1 MTTRSG
7 ARTIQFSRTL
17 AIVAAIA
24 LSIAVL
30 SLVLPTEADAVASLP
45 PDFQESVV
53 FSGLNNPTAVEF
65 AKGGKVF
72 VAEKSG
78 LIKVFDNL
86 SDTTPTVFADLRT
99 NTHNFWDRGLLGLAL
114 DPNFPTRPYVYV
126 LYTYDAPINGTAP
139 RWGQPGAS
147 SDGCSTPP
155 GATEDGCVVSGRLS
169 RLQASGNTMTGGE
182 KVLIEDWCQQ
192 YPSHSVG
199 SINFGADGALYVG
212 GGDGASFTRLDY
224 GEKGS
229 PPNPCG
235 DPPAGVGGTQTLPGA
250 QGGVLR
256 SQDLR
261 TVGDPVG
268 LSGTVARVDPN
279 TGAALPTNP
288 LAGNPDPN
296 ARRIVAHG
304 MRNPFRFTIRP
315 GTNEVWSGDVGGGKY
330 EEINRV
336 ANPTG
341 GVKNFGWPCYEGAP
355 RNPGWDA
362 LNVNICENLYNA
374 GSGAVTAPYFAYDH
388 AQKVVAGETCPTG
401 SSSISGMAFYN
412 RGSYPTKYNGAL
424 FFSDY
429 SRKCIW
435 AMYKGANGLP
445 DPQQRATFVT
455 DAANPVGL
463 KIGPGGDLF
472 YVDLQGGTIRRVQ
485 HFAANT
491 PPKAAA
497 TATPTSGPTPLP
509 VNFDGT
515 NSTDADGDTLSYAWD
530 LDGDGAYN
538 DSTSPKPSRTY
549 DTAGNRNV
557 GLKVTDSRGASDTLD
572 QPLVISA
579 GNSPPTATITQPG
592 AIKWK
597 VGQEI
602 PFSGSATDPQEGTL
616 PSSKLSWSLVI
627 NHCSSADN
635 CHKHPIED
643 YPGVASGSFVAPDHE
658 YPSYLELALTA
669 TDSQGLKNTDT
680 LRLNP
685 QTTKLTFQ
693 TKPKGLKLLVGD
705 KKTTTPFSRTV
716 IVGSS
721 NSIGAP
727 SPQQLGVKRYKFV
740 SWSDGKARN
749 HEVNAPATATTYTAS
764 YKVSDTIRPTV
775 SRAKPTPGS
784 RVGFRKPTI
793 RATVKD
799 NTTDLR
805 KTDIKLFVDGNR
817 KSRFSYD
824 RQRNR
829 LSYTTTKRLAN
840 KRHKVKVVARDA
852 AGNIKI
858 RRWAFWVVKRR

>member
-1 MTTRSG
+1 M
-7 ARTIQFSRTL
+7 
-17 AIVAAIA
+17 AAVA
-24 LSIAVL
+24 LSIVAL
-30 SLVLPTEADAVASLP
+30 ALVPQPEADAVASLP
-45 PDFQESVV
+45 SGFQESVV

-78 LIKVFDNL
+78 LIKVFDGL

-99 NTHNFWDRGLLGLAL
+99 NTYNFWDRGLLGMAL

-126 LYTYDAPINGTAP
+126 LYAHDAPIGGTAP
-139 RWGQPGAS
+139 RWGQPGVS
-147 SDGCSTPP
+147 SDPCPTPP
-155 GATEDGCVVSGRLS
+155 GATGDGCVVSGRLS
-169 RLQASGNTMTGGE
+169 RLQASGNTTTGGE

-192 YPSHSVG
+192 YPSHSIG
-199 SINFGADGALYVG
+199 SINFGADGALYVSG
-212 GGDGASFTRLDY
+212 GEGASFTFTDY
-224 GEKGS
+224 GQAGS

-235 DPPAGVGGTQTLPGA
+235 DPPVGVGGTQTLPGA
-250 QGGVLR
+250 QGGALR

-261 TVGDPVG
+261 TAGDSVG
-268 LSGTVARVDPN
+268 LSGTIARVEPD

-315 GTNEVWSGDVGGGKY
+315 GTNEVWAGDVGGGKY

-341 GVKNFGWPCYEGAP
+341 GVKNFGWPCYEGTP
-355 RNPGWDA
+355 RHPGWDA
-362 LNVNICENLYNA
+362 LNVNVCENLYSA
-374 GSGAVTAPYFAYDH
+374 GPGAVTAPYFAYDH
-388 AQKVVAGETCPTG
+388 AQKVVAGETCSTG

-412 RGSYPTKYNGAL
+412 GGSYPTKYSGAL

-435 AMYKGANGLP
+435 AMFKGANGLP
-445 DPQQRATFVT
+445 DPQQRATFV
-455 DAANPVGL
+455 AGAENPVGL

-472 YVDLQGGTIRRVQ
+472 YVDFSGGTIRRVE

-497 TATPTSGPTPLP
+497 TATPTSGPTPLT

-515 NSTDADGDTLSYAWD
+515 KSTDADAGDTLSYAWD

-549 DTAGNRNV
+549 TTTGNRNV

-597 VGQEI
+597 VGQKI
-602 PFSGSATDPQEGTL
+602 SFSGSATDPQEGTL
-616 PSSKLSWSLVI
+616 PSSALSWSLVI
-627 NHCSSADN
+627 NHCYSAN
-635 CHKHPIED
+635 ICHKHPIQD

-658 YPSYLELALTA
+658 YPSYLELSLTA
-669 TDSQGLKNTDT
+669 TDKQGLKNTKKV
-680 LRLNP
+680 RLDP
-685 QTTKLTFQ
+685 QTVKLTFQ
-693 TKPKGLKLLVGD
+693 TRPTGLKLLVGD
-705 KKTTTPFSRTV
+705 NRTTTPFSRTV

-727 SPQQLGVKRYKFV
+727 SPQQLGGKSYRFV
-740 SWSDGKARN
+740 SWSDGKAQN
-749 HEVNAPATATTYTAS
+749 HVVTAPTTATTYTAS
-764 YKVSDTIRPTV
+764 YKVTGAVTDTTKPTV
-775 SRAKPTPGS
+775 SRVTPTPGS
-784 RVGFRKPTI
+784 RIRYRKPTI
-793 RATVKD
+793 RATVRD
-799 NTTDLR
+799 NVTDLR
-805 KTDIKLFVDGNR
+805 KANIALFVDGKR
-817 KSRFSYD
+817 KPRFTYD
-824 RQRNR
+824 RRQDR
-829 LSYTTTKRLAN
+829 LSYTTRRLAY
-840 KRHKVKVVARDA
+840 KRHVVKVVARDA
-852 AGNIKI
+852 AGNRKI
-858 RRWAFWVVKRR
+858 SRWSFWVVKRG